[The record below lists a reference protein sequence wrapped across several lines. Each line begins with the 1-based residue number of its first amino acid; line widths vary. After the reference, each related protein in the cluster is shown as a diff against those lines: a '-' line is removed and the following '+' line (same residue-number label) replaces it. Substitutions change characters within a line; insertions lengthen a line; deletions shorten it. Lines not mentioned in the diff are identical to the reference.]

1 MAAMPILTDEPL
13 PPSGEG
19 KQQDDVLLKDGLD
32 VVLQVS
38 AQSSVMA
45 ERGIQFAIRCDR
57 MSGWQSNRLFPRTTY
72 AGPATC
78 QVREANILP
87 L

>member
-57 MSGWQSNRLFPRTTY
+57 MSG
-72 AGPATC
+72 
-78 QVREANILP
+78 
-87 L
+87 

>member
-1 MAAMPILTDEPL
+1 
-13 PPSGEG
+13 
-19 KQQDDVLLKDGLD
+19 
-32 VVLQVS
+32 VLQVS